1 MPGGTFLKI
10 CGTTN
15 VRDADLIGKSGADYC
30 GILVEVSFSERSLS
44 LSQARQVALASSIP
58 NVILLCDPEMELV
71 ERVIAEI
78 NPYAIQLQCR
88 ESPEFLKEVKTRFKN
103 RVWKTV
109 HLPILAG
116 QASPQEYAKAGAD
129 ALLVDNL
136 DTSEGFQRMG
146 GTGKVADWKAA
157 EELVRTV
164 DLPVFL
170 AGGINPANVARAVD
184 EVRPYGIDLCSG
196 VEASK
201 GSKDPE
207 KINKLVKNFKTAVE
221 KLGRGNE

>member
-15 VRDADLIGKSGADYC
+15 SRDADLIGKSGADYC
-30 GILVEVSFSERSLS
+30 GILVEVSFSERSLT
-44 LSQARQVALASSIP
+44 LPQARQAALASGIP
-58 NVILLCDPEMELV
+58 NVILLCDPEMELI

-78 NPYAIQLQCR
+78 NPYAIQLLCR
-88 ESPEFLKEVKTRFKN
+88 EAPEFLKEVKSRF
-103 RVWKTV
+103 RSRIWKTV

-116 QASPQEYAKAGAD
+116 QASPQEYAEAGAD
-129 ALLVDNL
+129 ALLVDSV

-146 GTGKVADWKAA
+146 GTGKLVDWKAA
-157 EELVRTV
+157 EELVRTAG
-164 DLPVFL
+164 LPVIL

-184 EVRPYGIDLCSG
+184 QVRPYGIDLCSG

-201 GSKDPE
+201 GRKDPE

-221 KLGRGNE
+221 KLERGNE

>member
-1 MPGGTFLKI
+1 MTGKTFLKI

-30 GILVEVSFSERSLS
+30 GILVDVSLSERSLP
-44 LSQARQVALASSIP
+44 LAQARKVALASGIS
-58 NVILLCDPEMELV
+58 NVILLYDPEMELV
-71 ERVIAEI
+71 ERVISEI
-78 NPYAIQLQCR
+78 NPYALQLLSR
-88 ESPEFLKEVKTRFKN
+88 ESPEFIYDIKSRFRN
-103 RVWKTV
+103 QVWKTV
-109 HLPILAG
+109 HLPALPG
-116 QASPQEYAKAGAD
+116 QAPHQEYAEAGAD
-129 ALLVDNL
+129 ALLIDSV
-136 DTSEGFQRMG
+136 DTSEGFERLG

-157 EELVRTV
+157 KELVRTV

-170 AGGINPANVARAVD
+170 AGGIHPDNVARAVG

-201 GSKDPE
+201 GGKDPE

-221 KLGRGNE
+221 KLKRGNE